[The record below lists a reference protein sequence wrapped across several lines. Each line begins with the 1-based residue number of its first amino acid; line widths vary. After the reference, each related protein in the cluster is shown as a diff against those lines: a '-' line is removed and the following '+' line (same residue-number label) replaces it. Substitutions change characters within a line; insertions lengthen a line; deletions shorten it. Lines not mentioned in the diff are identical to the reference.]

1 MTGEKRSRIGS
12 ISIGLRAV
20 LMLVAGLFAA
30 IWPLQALAILV
41 VMAGVIFLVDG
52 VLGLWAV
59 TFGGAKTGNFW
70 FDVVRNALSIIMGF
84 LILMSPILATLLTT
98 TIIIWM
104 VGAQA
109 IIVGAMEIYL
119 VTREREFYVRIWPMV
134 LNGALYILFGLLLFF
149 APVAAASFFVILG
162 GVLAVF
168 FSFGLFGLAWHLYHK
183 GF

>member
-1 MTGEKRSRIGS
+1 MSESKRSRIGS
-12 ISIGLRAV
+12 ISMGLRAV
-20 LMLVAGLFAA
+20 LMLVAGLFAV
-30 IWPLQALAILV
+30 IFPLQALAVLV
-41 VMAGVIFLVDG
+41 VMAGAIFLVDG
-52 VLGLWAV
+52 ALGLWAV

-84 LILMSPILATLLTT
+84 LILMSPVLATLLTT
-98 TIIIWM
+98 TLI
-104 VGAQA
+104 VYLVAAQA

-134 LNGALYILFGLLLFF
+134 LNGALYILLGILLFL
-149 APVAAASFFVILG
+149 APLAAASFFVILG

-168 FSFGLFGLAWHLYHK
+168 FSFGLFGLAWHLYQK